1 MFIGLFYMRSVK
13 WLIMNMMG
21 STCKEELITMLE
33 LEIILAMFLN
43 NIIFFSPVSIGCK
56 REKFISWKNTKNKN
70 LFTKIAARGINQFVK
85 DCKFSL

>member
-1 MFIGLFYMRSVK
+1 
-13 WLIMNMMG
+13 MMG

-56 REKFISWKNTKNKN
+56 REKFNS
-70 LFTKIAARGINQFVK
+70 
-85 DCKFSL
+85 